1 MGLSLDPPSLLRR
14 GGKNRALECCAVGAL
29 ADSSG
34 VGTRV
39 ILALMP
45 SIEQLRAFSVNRS
58 LWTPTTLP
66 KALARMGFVQA
77 DPIRAPARAQD
88 LILRHRVKGYTA
100 GDLERSYAKL
110 DVEEDCFVNY
120 GFLASQHMALMHP
133 RAFEGVLKIE
143 KEAPELLNQVFEFVR
158 EAGPTH
164 PKMLETHFGKLSVG
178 NYWGGSSQATTR
190 VLDGLH
196 YRGHLRVARRDNGIK
211 VYEIARLDHVLAAPM
226 SPMDQARGLVNL
238 ILNIY
243 APLPVKSLNQLVNLL
258 GYGAPHLKLE
268 ARKTVKHMVEHDLE
282 RAVIDGVPFVWPA
295 GEKINL
301 DVPDHLR
308 LLAPFDPVVWDRL
321 RFELLHGWEY
331 RFEAYTPA
339 PKRKMGYYALPML
352 WRDRVIGWANMKVVG
367 GELET
372 ELGFVNKQPK
382 ERAFRLAL
390 EAELERMRAFLKLEN
405 ARSA

>member
-1 MGLSLDPPSLLRR
+1 M
-14 GGKNRALECCAVGAL
+14 
-29 ADSSG
+29 
-34 VGTRV
+34 T
-39 ILALMP
+39 

-58 LWTPTTLP
+58 LWKPTTLP

-88 LILRHRVKGYTA
+88 LILRHRVKGYRA
-100 GDLERSYAKL
+100 GDLEQNYAKL
-110 DVEEDCFVNY
+110 NIEEDCFVNY

-133 RAFEGVLKIE
+133 RAYEGVLKIE
-143 KEAPELLNQVFEFVR
+143 KEAPELLNQVLEFVR
-158 EAGPTH
+158 QTGPTH
-164 PKMLETHFGKLSVG
+164 PKMLEAHFGKLSVG

-211 VYEIARLDHVLAAPM
+211 VYEVARLDHLLTAPM
-226 SPMDQARGLVNL
+226 SAQDQARGLVDL
-238 ILNIY
+238 ILNVY
-243 APLPVKSLNQLVNLL
+243 APLPVKSLNQLVNFL

-268 ARKTVKHMVEHDLE
+268 ARKAVKHMVEHDLE
-282 RAVIDGVPFVWPA
+282 RALIDGVPFVWPA
-295 GEKINL
+295 NETLKVDL
-301 DVPDHLR
+301 QDQLR

-321 RFELLHGWEY
+321 RFELFHGWEY

-352 WRDRVIGWANMKVVG
+352 WRDRVIGWANLKVVG
-367 GELET
+367 GELER
-372 ELGFVNKQPK
+372 ELGFMGEPPK
-382 ERAFRLAL
+382 ERAFKLEL
-390 EAELERMRAFLKLEN
+390 EAELERMRAFLGLEN